1 MISDLQQYQG
11 INYVYLDSKV
21 QPFADR
27 LRSKIT
33 LYQPDAVHFSF
44 AHPHDVPHDPR
55 HEIARKEDGHLGLH
69 GGNELGEPGSHSRIL
84 EQIKEGKVSST
95 SSFFLSFLFLFCI
108 YYFMYLPCPYVHPFF
123 YSALCYSSFSLSLT
137 HLGVRRCTLGFSGE
151 LRQLV
156 LASSVHETA
165 EVGGQE
171 ASGEFVLL
179 GIVVVEVWGKKMALV
194 R

>member
-1 MISDLQQYQG
+1 MMRKYLERVVSQAFGSSLLDGVARADVHGVLLAVQQFDAEEVESHVVGGRVNSGHQNVDGASGGRVGVAHDLAETHALVPRENIQEQ
-11 INYVYLDSKV
+11 S
-21 QPFADR
+21 AA
-27 LRSKIT
+27 S
-33 LYQPDAVHFSF
+33 DAVHFSF

-69 GGNELGEPGSHSRIL
+69 GGNELGEPGSHSRI
-84 EQIKEGKVSST
+84 
-95 SSFFLSFLFLFCI
+95 
-108 YYFMYLPCPYVHPFF
+108 
-123 YSALCYSSFSLSLT
+123 
-137 HLGVRRCTLGFSGE
+137 LGVRRCTLGFSGE

>member
-1 MISDLQQYQG
+1 MTILC
-11 INYVYLDSKV
+11 INHVFMFIRFSIAHYVIPL
-21 QPFADR
+21 
-27 LRSKIT
+27 L
-33 LYQPDAVHFSF
+33 
-44 AHPHDVPHDPR
+44 
-55 HEIARKEDGHLGLH
+55 
-69 GGNELGEPGSHSRIL
+69 
-84 EQIKEGKVSST
+84 
-95 SSFFLSFLFLFCI
+95 
-108 YYFMYLPCPYVHPFF
+108 
-123 YSALCYSSFSLSLT
+123 SLSLT

-179 GIVVVEVWGKKMALV
+179 GIVVVEVCGKKVALV